1 MDPAFWSDKRV
12 LLTGHTGFKGSWL
25 ALWLQS
31 LGAEVTGIALDPQTE
46 PNLFDLAEVGAGMH
60 SVIADIRDRDA
71 VSRVMQ
77 ERRPEIVLHLAAQ
90 ALVRTSY
97 REPLETFS
105 TNVMGT
111 AKVLDSLRDVD
122 SVRAAVIVT
131 TDKCYENL
139 ESEVGYREEDRLGGH
154 DPYAASKA
162 CAELVVTA
170 YRRSFFSA
178 EGAPAVASARAGNVI
193 GGGDWADDR
202 LLTDIMRGIASG
214 EPILIRNPFAV
225 RPWQHVLDPLNGYL
239 TLSEALYEDGS
250 AVAEAWN
257 FGPGEEDLMTVGQIA
272 DHLTTA
278 WGDGAAWTIDE
289 DEHPHETHLLRLDSS
304 KAAARLGWAP
314 HLPLSQALDWIVS
327 WYRAHQGGENVRERT
342 LEQIS
347 EFQRAMSESRR
358 T

>member
-1 MDPAFWSDKRV
+1 MNSAFWSDKRV
-12 LLTGHTGFKGSWL
+12 LLTGHTGFKGAWL

-31 LGAEVTGIALDPQTE
+31 LGAEVTGIALEPQTE
-46 PNLFDLAEVGAGMH
+46 PNLFDLAAVGEGMH
-60 SVIADIRDRDA
+60 SVIADIRDRDV

-111 AKVLDSLRDVD
+111 AKVLDAMRDID
-122 SVRAAVIVT
+122 TVRAAVIVT

-170 YRRSFFSA
+170 YRRSYFST
-178 EGAPAVASARAGNVI
+178 GSAPAVASARAGNVI
-193 GGGDWADDR
+193 GGGDWAEDR
-202 LLTDIMRGIASG
+202 LLTDIMQGIASG

-239 TLSEALYEDGS
+239 TLAEALYEKG
-250 AVAEAWN
+250 AEVAEAWN
-257 FGPGEEDLMTVGQIA
+257 FGPGEDDLMTVGQIA
-272 DHLTTA
+272 DHLTAT
-278 WGDGAAWTIDE
+278 WGEGASWTVDDG
-289 DEHPHETHLLRLDSS
+289 EHPHETHLLRLDSG
-304 KAAARLGWAP
+304 KATARLGWTPA
-314 HLPLSQALDWIVS
+314 LPLSEALEWIVS
-327 WYRAHQGGENVRERT
+327 WHRAHQRSENMRERT
-342 LEQIS
+342 MEQIADF
-347 EFQRAMSESRR
+347 EPFTSRSPR